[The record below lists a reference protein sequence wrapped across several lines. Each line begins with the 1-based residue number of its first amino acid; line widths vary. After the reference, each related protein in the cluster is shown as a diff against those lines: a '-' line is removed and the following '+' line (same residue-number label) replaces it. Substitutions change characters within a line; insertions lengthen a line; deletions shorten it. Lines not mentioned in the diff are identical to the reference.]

1 MTDIT
6 NQLDDMSKAIVA
18 TIMNSESNDPVVPLI
33 VLNRLLCE
41 MLVELGMDDEDK
53 AVGAFLESLR
63 NARRDKEVH

>member
-6 NQLDDMSKAIVA
+6 NELDNMAKAIVA

-41 MLVELGMDDEDK
+41 MLVELGMDNEEK

-63 NARRDKEVH
+63 SARRDKDFH

>member
-1 MTDIT
+1 MDDIT
-6 NQLDDMSKAIVA
+6 NQLDDMAKAIVA

-33 VLNRLLCE
+33 VLNRLFCE

>member
-18 TIMNSESNDPVVPLI
+18 TIMNSECNDPVVPLI

-63 NARRDKEVH
+63 NARSDKEVH

>member
-6 NQLDDMSKAIVA
+6 NELDNMAKAIVA
-18 TIMNSESNDPVVPLI
+18 TIMNSECNDPVVPLI

-41 MLVELGMDDEDK
+41 MLVELGMDNEEK

-63 NARRDKEVH
+63 SARRDKDFH

>member
-1 MTDIT
+1 MTNIT
-6 NQLDDMSKAIVA
+6 NQLDNMAKAIVE
-18 TIMNSESNDPVVPLI
+18 TIMNSEGNDPVVPLI

-63 NARRDKEVH
+63 NARKDKEVH

>member
-18 TIMNSESNDPVVPLI
+18 TIMNSECNDPVVPLI

-41 MLVELGMDDEDK
+41 MLVELGMDNEEK

>member
-6 NQLDDMSKAIVA
+6 NELDNMAKAIVA

>member
-1 MTDIT
+1 MTDII

-41 MLVELGMDDEDK
+41 MLVELGMDNEEK

>member
-1 MTDIT
+1 MTNIT
-6 NQLDDMSKAIVA
+6 NELDDMAKAIVA

-63 NARRDKEVH
+63 NARSDKEVH

>member
-18 TIMNSESNDPVVPLI
+18 TIMNSECNDPVVPLI

-53 AVGAFLESLR
+53 AVAAFLDPLR
-63 NARRDKEVH
+63 SARRDKEVH

>member
-1 MTDIT
+1 MTNIT
-6 NQLDDMSKAIVA
+6 NELDNMAKAIVA

-41 MLVELGMDDEDK
+41 MLVELGMDNEET

-63 NARRDKEVH
+63 SARRDKEVH

>member
-1 MTDIT
+1 MTNIT

-18 TIMNSESNDPVVPLI
+18 TIMNSEGNDPVVPLI

-41 MLVELGMDDEDK
+41 MLVELGMDNEEK

>member
-6 NQLDDMSKAIVA
+6 NELDNMAKAIVA

-41 MLVELGMDDEDK
+41 MLVELGMDNEEK

>member
-6 NQLDDMSKAIVA
+6 NELDDMAKAIVA